1 MIDTEQ
7 LRDLLTYAEKALN
20 DSTQKSIA
28 FGVLKAVINRKL
40 TLEELPHVMLRV
52 SHLAITSEAGPV
64 RAQCERVVLKH
75 MMDYPLGNK
84 IQRHLELFLAQ
95 LEYEKEMRRLSAI
108 KILTSVF
115 KKFPQELLSQQS
127 TLFLVTMRPRLIN
140 ETSTSCLKATLS

>member
-7 LRDLLTYAEKALN
+7 LRDLLTYAEQALT
-20 DSTQKSIA
+20 DSTQQSIA
-28 FGVLKAVINRKL
+28 FGVLKAVIKHKL

-84 IQRHLELFLAQ
+84 F
-95 LEYEKEMRRLSAI
+95 SAI
-108 KILTSVF
+108 
-115 KKFPQELLSQQS
+115 
-127 TLFLVTMRPRLIN
+127 
-140 ETSTSCLKATLS
+140 